1 MISCRFKIWITI
13 INYLI
18 IIYIVLWVWDHINEA
33 LKTNIMELNLLFK
46 QNLNSL
52 EETKDYFLI
61 LLKFIL
67 FLRNS
72 QDFLN
77 D

>member
-67 FLRNS
+67 FPRNS